1 MRSRFPWRKRRARLL
16 DPRPTFSA
24 EALGRAFAI
33 NRSAS
38 APRPKQK
45 AAQLGLCRSRLSR
58 GQHVSNAACGAEQ
71 HERDDEAPCDLKG
84 AASTRWPSSARWRQ
98 GLERGHRP
106 DWPNPRGA
114 ALVGVCPGHPKSYV
128 ADFTAGRA
136 ATTAPPLTSVRQFRA
151 LGFCVLRHG
160 RHCAAEPR
168 GGACFLRTILCAFA
182 PCAATVRRFL
192 IPRRAHPHL
201 CGLASS

>member
-1 MRSRFPWRKRRARLL
+1 MRSRFPWRKRRALLL
-16 DPRPTFSA
+16 DPRPTFRA

-58 GQHVSNAACGAEQ
+58 GQHVSKAPCGAEQ
-71 HERDDEAPCDLKG
+71 HERDYEAPYDLEG
-84 AASTRWPSSARWRQ
+84 AASTRWTRGPRWRQ
-98 GLERGHRP
+98 WLERGHRP

-128 ADFTAGRA
+128 ADFTADERPSPPVPSHPFGDFEGEPA
-136 ATTAPPLTSVRQFRA
+136 EDGDTDAPEKHDRDHSLLLLFTGCVR
-151 LGFCVLRHG
+151 
-160 RHCAAEPR
+160 P
-168 GGACFLRTILCAFA
+168 
-182 PCAATVRRFL
+182 
-192 IPRRAHPHL
+192 
-201 CGLASS
+201 